1 MNNKSFFTLFKM
13 DAARWLVPEKIGNPA
28 EVTPLRLAKLLLHHM
43 PLRAMAWFRLAQW
56 CHRRRLPFLPG
67 SIQRRLLLRY
77 GLEMAPSDE
86 IGGGLYIAH
95 PVGCVIRPGK
105 MGENCSIIAAVTI
118 GMRNEWKFPTFG
130 DRVFIGAGARVLG
143 NITLGK
149 DSAVGANAVVV
160 KDVPAGVTVVGI
172 PARPLP
178 TKAPEANPPSPQIT
192 AVPHHPQPI
201 HNKNGARSEVKV

>member
-1 MNNKSFFTLFKM
+1 MTTKSFFTRFKM
-13 DAARWLVPEKIGNPA
+13 DAARWLVPEKIGDPND
-28 EVTPLRLAKLLLHHM
+28 VTPQRLVKLLLHHL

-56 CHRRRLPFLPG
+56 CHRHRVPFLPG

-77 GLEMAPSDE
+77 GLEMAPGDE

-95 PVGCVIRPGK
+95 PVGCVIRPRQ

-143 NITLGK
+143 DITLGD

-160 KDVPAGVTVVGI
+160 KDVPAGITVVGI

-178 TKAPEANPPSPQIT
+178 TSKPSET
-192 AVPHHPQPI
+192 AVPTPQTPYQ
-201 HNKNGARSEVKV
+201 NKNGARSEVKV